1 MVNQCI
7 IIKYSKKIQ
16 TPTDLAQTFVFSCRG
31 VGLRYIHFNLN
42 VLNQGMVWVH
52 LYLSFYTFVM
62 QTKYFGR
69 ISPTAQF
76 YGYAEKSLTRRFQ
89 MSFPNGL

>member
-7 IIKYSKKIQ
+7 IIKYSKNFKLPLLQ
-16 TPTDLAQTFVFSCRG
+16 PKRWDG